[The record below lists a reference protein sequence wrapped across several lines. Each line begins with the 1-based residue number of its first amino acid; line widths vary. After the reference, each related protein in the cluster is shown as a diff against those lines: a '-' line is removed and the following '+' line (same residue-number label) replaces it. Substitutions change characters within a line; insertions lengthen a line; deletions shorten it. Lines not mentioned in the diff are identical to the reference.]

1 MRAALERF
9 LLARWYGRPGLLLL
23 LFPLELLFRGV
34 VALRRWRRA
43 RGAPPVP
50 LLVVGNITVGGT
62 GKTPVVLALAN
73 ALALRGLRVGL
84 VARGH
89 GGTGPFPLD
98 VTADTPAA
106 ACGDEPRLLAQRT
119 GLPLVVAPDRNAA
132 LARLLA
138 RARPE
143 VVLADDGLQHL
154 ALPRTAELVVI
165 DGVRGLGNGHCLP
178 VGPLREPAR
187 RLRRVDY
194 VVVNGAGR
202 IERQLRGAGLPVS
215 LLAVR
220 PRALRA
226 VADPARTLAV
236 DDFRARYGT
245 RLRAAAGI
253 GNPQR
258 FFDTLAALGFDV
270 QSRAFPDHH
279 AWQAVDLAGDMA
291 LPLVMTE
298 KDAVK
303 CRAFAGPDDWYLE
316 VDGVL
321 EAALVDDIVARLGLA
336 QREGA

>member
-1 MRAALERF
+1 MRAALERW
-9 LLARWYGRPGLLLL
+9 LPARWYGRPGLLLL

-62 GKTPVVLALAN
+62 GKTPVVLALAE
-73 ALALRGLRVGL
+73 ALVARGLRVGL
-84 VARGH
+84 IARGH
-89 GGTGPFPLD
+89 GGAGPFPLE
-98 VTADTPAA
+98 VTADTPAT
-106 ACGDEPRLLAQRT
+106 ACGDEPCLLAQRT

-138 RARPE
+138 SARPA
-143 VVLADDGLQHL
+143 VVLADDGLQHF

-165 DGVRGLGNGHCLP
+165 DGARGLGNGHCLP
-178 VGPLREPAR
+178 VGPLREPGR
-187 RLRRVDY
+187 RLRTVDY
-194 VVVNGAGR
+194 VVVNGAGPV
-202 IERQLRGAGLPVS
+202 EQQLRGEGLSVS
-215 LLAVR
+215 LLTVQ
-220 PRALRA
+220 PGVLRA
-226 VADPARTLAV
+226 VADPARTLSV
-236 DDFRARYGT
+236 DAFHARYGN
-245 RLRAAAGI
+245 RVRAAAGI

-258 FFDTLAALGFDV
+258 FFDTLAGLGFDL
-270 QSRAFPDHH
+270 QARAFPDHH
-279 AWQAVDLAGDMA
+279 AWQAVDLVGDAA

-316 VDGVL
+316 VDGAL

-336 QREGA
+336 RREGA